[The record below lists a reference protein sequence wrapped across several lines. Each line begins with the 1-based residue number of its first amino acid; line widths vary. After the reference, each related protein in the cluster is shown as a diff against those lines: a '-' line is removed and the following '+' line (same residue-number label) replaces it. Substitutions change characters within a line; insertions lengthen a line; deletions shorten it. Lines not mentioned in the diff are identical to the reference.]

1 MATLQEFQTIT
12 EKWKNV
18 DAQLKTLQPTDIAE
32 IQLCL
37 GDIEALEPIIQDIGS
52 RNTQAGTPLSQ
63 ANHERR
69 TRLQSLQEQYINHTA
84 TSLLH
89 KLDQFS
95 EFFQKIT
102 TLSDLQEALGILDE
116 VQPQINNIGL
126 LNENAAKKLGDRIL
140 YHFEQVRDFAYN
152 IQSLSEFPPS
162 NSVHA
167 EDIKSVLSDFSE
179 FDSLFSRLKV
189 NYDVGGINRGMELL
203 GDILQ
208 NVNAIG
214 KIDPVLGN
222 QLSLAKKEREEKL
235 KIVDFVEHLIAIQ
248 TAFTTFDQ
256 MYPVIKPEVK
266 VINHAIGL
274 LNDASNHINTLGPNY
289 PIKGNELGQSF
300 NVRMATITTYG
311 EKVTAV
317 ARKQ

>member
-152 IQSLSEFPPS
+152 SQSLSEFPPS